1 MLSAAAFLLV
11 SGSIF
16 FLTLVVAGVLGRALA
31 RYKERYVTQ
40 SMSDLSDMF
49 LFVDP
54 AQLLIL
60 NVSLMAV
67 LAGIGFWIGGP
78 LLFAMAGLA
87 GFFTPMLVIRAWKR
101 RRVRNFNAQLVE
113 ALQQIANALK
123 AGLTFQQAVE
133 AIARESRPP
142 LQQEFGLFVKEV
154 KLGVSVD
161 DAMLNMAKRV
171 GSDDLDLVAT
181 STAIARSLGGN
192 MADIFETIAGTIRER
207 FRLEGRI
214 DALTSQGRLQGWI
227 VAAMPLALG
236 MVLNYMRPDLIQP
249 MFEGPK
255 AWFGWGLVVGILL
268 LETIGILLIRRV
280 VDIDV

>member
-11 SGSIF
+11 AGSIF

-31 RYKERYVTQ
+31 RYKERYVAQ

-54 AQLLIL
+54 AQLLVL
-60 NVSLMAV
+60 NLSLMAV
-67 LAGIGFWIGGP
+67 LASMGLWLGGP
-78 LLFAMAGLA
+78 LLFVLAGLA

-101 RRVRNFNAQLVE
+101 RRVRTFNAQLVE
-113 ALQQIANALK
+113 ALQQISNALK

-133 AIARESRPP
+133 AIARESKAP

-154 KLGVSVD
+154 KLGVSID
-161 DAMLNMAKRV
+161 DAMLSMARRV
-171 GSDDLDLVAT
+171 GSDDLELVAT
-181 STAIARSLGGN
+181 SSAIARSLGGN
-192 MADIFETIAGTIRER
+192 MADMFETIGGTIRER

-236 MVLNYMRPDLIQP
+236 MVLNYLRPDLIQP
-249 MFEGPK
+249 MFEGPN

-268 LETIGILLIRRV
+268 LESIGILLIRRI

>member
-11 SGSIF
+11 AGCVF
-16 FLTLVVAGVLGRALA
+16 FLSLVVSGVLARAFS
-31 RYKERYVTQ
+31 RYRERYVAASSAALT
-40 SMSDLSDMF
+40 DMF

-54 AQLLIL
+54 AQLLVLNLALMIL
-60 NVSLMAV
+60 
-67 LAGIGFWIGGP
+67 LAGVGLWLGGP
-78 LLFAMAGLA
+78 LLLVLAGLA
-87 GFFTPMLVIRAWKR
+87 GVLIPSLAIRAYRR
-101 RRVRNFNAQLVE
+101 RRVRTFNAQLVE

-133 AIARESRPP
+133 AIARESKPP

-154 KLGVSVD
+154 KLGVSLD
-161 DAMLNMAKRV
+161 DALLSMARRV
-171 GSDDLDLVAT
+171 GSDDLELVAT

-192 MADIFETIAGTIRER
+192 MAEMFETIGATIRER

-214 DALTSQGRLQGWI
+214 DALTAQGRLQGWI

-236 MVLNYMRPDLIQP
+236 MVLNYMRPDLVQP

-255 AWFGWGLVVGILL
+255 GWFGYALLVGILL
-268 LETIGILLIRRV
+268 LESIGILLIRRI